1 MAKYRPQ
8 DGSGEEARFRRLLSV
23 TMSGGERGTRRNR
36 GSIVADTVGFV
47 LFVGVLVFVW
57 VALP

>member
-1 MAKYRPQ
+1 MTKYRPQ

-23 TMSGGERGTRRNR
+23 TMSGGERTTRRGR
-36 GSIVADTVGFV
+36 ASVVADAVGFV
-47 LFVGVLVFVW
+47 LFVGVLLLIF